1 MRILLVEDNFLIG
14 DALHDHIVADGWDVD
29 WVLTLAAARV
39 AADEGSYALVLLDLH
54 LPDGS
59 GLCLLRS
66 LQQTSPHIPVII
78 LSAYDQASDRIEGL
92 ENGAIDYLTKPF
104 DLGDA
109 LVRIRR
115 FARPQGIS
123 PWWPSLKTIAGCGLR
138 TINGVSKKSVSHF
151 D

>member
-66 LQQTSPHIPVII
+66 LQQMSPNIPVII

-92 ENGAIDYLTKPF
+92 KNGAIDYLTKPF
-104 DLGDA
+104 DLDDA

-115 FARPQGIS
+115 FARSQGLATC
-123 PWWPSLKTIAGCGLR
+123 WPSLKTIAGYGAR
-138 TINGVSKKSVSHF
+138 IATGVSKKSAGRF